1 MSEQMLLSLGQ
12 VLALP
17 LSPRAMGR
25 IASRNGVCSSEIPF
39 PCDSAQGIEWMA
51 GFGLARGI
59 PDTIHGQSH
68 FLRDQWLKM
77 YDVLAEIRDD
87 ARVPAD
93 LREKARRRLARE
105 DDELKEG

>member
-1 MSEQMLLSLGQ
+1 MSEQMLLPLGQ

-25 IASRNGVCSSEIPF
+25 LASRTGVSSRENPF
-39 PCDSAQGIEWMA
+39 PYDSSQGIEWMA

-59 PDTIHGQSH
+59 PDTIHGQSR
-68 FLRDQWLKM
+68 FLREQWLKM

-87 ARVPAD
+87 TRVPAD

-105 DDELKEG
+105 DAELKEG